1 MRIAQQLKRTR
12 ILLGLTQAEMID
24 NIMTISFY
32 SRVEHEKHDI
42 TINDLIDI
50 LNDHHMSLYDFFSGI
65 TELRTE
71 DQIIQDQLKLAFYEE
86 KVDELKA
93 LKPKIRNY
101 QLELERKLM
110 LAILQEN
117 VDQLSPKLKQEMK
130 YRIIKIGAWNSRSL
144 WEFIILMSLYDYEE
158 VKILMKI
165 VDEKISALSL
175 VDSRQMI
182 ALANLKLAFALRC
195 LHENDRI
202 NAVRVLNEIDQLPFL
217 AITFTPKILA
227 QYYQAVI
234 AHDQEKKQLIMNA
247 LKDFGYQFSLEGFY
261 LCKLVTD

>member
-12 ILLGLTQAEMID
+12 ILLGLTQAKMID
-24 NIMTISFY
+24 NIMTTSFY

-42 TINDLIDI
+42 TINDLLDI

-71 DQIIQDQLKLAFYEE
+71 DQIIQDQLALAFYEE

-93 LKPKIRNY
+93 LKPKICNY

-130 YRIIKIGAWNSRSL
+130 HRIIKIGAWDSRSL
-144 WEFIILMSLYDYEE
+144 WEFIILMPLYNYEE
-158 VKILMKI
+158 VKVLMKI
-165 VDEKISALSL
+165 VNEKISALSL

-234 AHDQEKKQLIMNA
+234 THDQEKKQLIMNA
-247 LKDFGYQFSLEGFY
+247 LKDFGYQFSLKGFH